1 MTTRAGGGSSRL
13 GLTSISVLASGF
25 LAVLIGVAF
34 AVLLQVLGDSRGY
47 TADARASRETITD
60 ASTLEQYVIDL
71 ETGQRGFVITKD
83 EAFLQPWH
91 AAQDT
96 YPAQARRFLAS
107 TTSPA
112 QHRLAGQITGNI
124 DSFITD
130 YSVPLVEAVR
140 QGEPSATSPAVTAEG
155 KRRTDA
161 LRSQFTAYITGERA
175 KLQARQDATD
185 DSARRAVAVACAGL
199 AGLTGLIVTLTVFQH
214 RALVRPLRRAAS
226 AAERL
231 AEGDLD
237 VRVPS
242 SRVAEVAALAASF
255 NTMAASLQDSRA
267 RSEEARERLEF
278 LYKRME
284 LLYGASVSVGTGLDV
299 EQTARELARVA
310 VPGFADFATVD
321 LLEPVL
327 RGDEPTVGVGTRLR
341 RVATAGIRADA
352 PLPGLG
358 DLSDLPPAPPEARAP
373 RTGRARLDT
382 DLRDSAEWVSEQPEE
397 AARILE
403 YGIHSRIS
411 TPLQARGVTV
421 GTVDFWRC
429 RPDPFGHDDVAF
441 AEELAAKAAV
451 AVDNARRYTRERS
464 TALALQRHLL
474 PQRVPRQSAVEV
486 ASRYLP
492 ARTQTGVGGD
502 WYDVIPLSGSRV
514 ALVVGDVVGHGI
526 QASAA
531 MGRLR
536 TAVRTLADVDLPP
549 DELLTHLDDL
559 ILHLS
564 EGEPVPGAHEAA
576 GYGADEGADDF
587 GLSSADLGATC
598 LYAVYDPV
606 SRGCTLATAGHPM
619 PAVLAPDGTVHVV
632 SGHVGP
638 PLGIGGL
645 PFEATH
651 LELDAGSVLALY
663 TDGLVEARH
672 RDIDVGLA
680 ELCRALAR
688 PADTLEEACDTV
700 IASLLTDRPADDVAL
715 LLARTRAVPPDHFAS
730 WHIPAEPVQVEHA
743 RKLVVE
749 QLDAWG
755 LAEAT
760 FVIELVVS
768 ELVTNAIRY
777 GQPPIRLRL
786 IRDHSLICEVSD
798 ASSTAPHL
806 RRARAFDEGGRGLLL
821 VAQLTQGWGTRQTST
836 GKTIWC
842 EQALPPT

>member
-1 MTTRAGGGSSRL
+1 MRTRPWGGSRRL
-13 GLTSISVLASGF
+13 GLTSTSVLASGF
-25 LAVLIGVAF
+25 LAVLIGIAF
-34 AVLLQVLGDSRGY
+34 AVLLQVIGDSRGF
-47 TADARASRETITD
+47 TADARASREAITD
-60 ASTLEQYVIDL
+60 ASTLEQHLIDL
-71 ETGQRGFVITKD
+71 ETGQRGFVITRD
-83 EAFLQPWH
+83 EAFLQPWQ
-91 AAQDT
+91 AARDS
-96 YPAQARRFLAS
+96 YPAEARRLLAS
-107 TTSPA
+107 ATSPE
-112 QHRLAGQITGNI
+112 QRRLAGQINRDF
-124 DSFITD
+124 DSFLTD

-140 QGEPSATSPAVTAEG
+140 RDDPSASSPAATAEG
-155 KRRTDA
+155 KRRVDA
-161 LRSQFTAYITGERA
+161 LRDRFTTYITNERA
-175 KLQARQDATD
+175 KLQERQDATD
-185 DSARRAVAVACAGL
+185 ASAQRAVVVACAGL
-199 AGLTGLIVTLTVFQH
+199 AGLTALIVTLTVFQH
-214 RALVRPLRRAAS
+214 RAIVRPLRRAAS
-226 AAERL
+226 AAGRL
-231 AEGDLD
+231 AKGDLE

-267 RSEEARERLEF
+267 RTEEARERLEF
-278 LYKRME
+278 LYERLE

-310 VPGFADFATVD
+310 VPRFADFTTVD

-327 RGDEPTVGVGTRLR
+327 RGDEPTAGVDTRLR
-341 RVATAGIRADA
+341 RVAADGVRDDA
-352 PLPGLG
+352 PLLGLADPP
-358 DLSDLPPAPPEARAP
+358 DLISPPPESRAALS
-373 RTGRARLDT
+373 GRVRLDT
-382 DLRDSAEWVSEQPEE
+382 DLRESTEWASEHPE
-397 AARILE
+397 AASRVLA
-403 YGIHSRIS
+403 YGIHSRIR

-421 GTVDFWRC
+421 GTVDFWRS
-429 RPDPFGHDDVAF
+429 RPDPFGPDDVAF

-451 AVDNARRYTRERS
+451 AIDNARRYTRERS

-474 PQRVPRQSAVEV
+474 PRRLPYQTAVEV

-492 ARTQTGVGGD
+492 AKTRTGVGGD

-514 ALVVGDVVGHGI
+514 ALVVGDVVGHGL

-564 EGEPVPGAHEAA
+564 EGEPVPGGH
-576 GYGADEGADDF
+576 GDDEGVDDF
-587 GLSSADLGATC
+587 WFSAADLGATC
-598 LYAVYDPV
+598 LYAVYDPI
-606 SRGCTLATAGHPM
+606 SRRCTLATAGHPM

-645 PFEATH
+645 PFEVTD

-680 ELCRALAR
+680 ELCLALAR
-688 PADTLEEACDTV
+688 PADSLEEACDTV
-700 IASLLTDRPADDVAL
+700 IGSLLTDRAADDVAL
-715 LLARTRAVPPDHFAS
+715 LLARTRALPAGHVAT
-730 WHIPAEPVQVEHA
+730 WQVPAEPVQVERA

-755 LAEAT
+755 LTEAT

-777 GQPPIRLRL
+777 GQPPIQLRL
-786 IRDHSLICEVSD
+786 IRDHTLICEVSD
-798 ASSTAPHL
+798 TSSTAPHL

-821 VAQLTQGWGTRQTST
+821 VAQLTQSWGTRQTTT

-842 EQALPPT
+842 EQALPPL

>member
-1 MTTRAGGGSSRL
+1 MRTRPGGGSSRL
-13 GLTSISVLASGF
+13 GLTSTSVLASGL

-34 AVLLQVLGDSRGY
+34 AVLLQVIGDSRGF
-47 TADARASRETITD
+47 TADARASREAITD
-60 ASTLEQYVIDL
+60 AGTLEQHLIDL
-71 ETGQRGFVITKD
+71 ETGQRGFVITRD
-83 EAFLQPWH
+83 EAFLQPWQ
-91 AAQDT
+91 AARES
-96 YPAQARRFLAS
+96 YPAEARRLLAS
-107 TTSPA
+107 ATSTE
-112 QHRLAGQITGNI
+112 QRRLAGQINRDI
-124 DSFITD
+124 DSFVTD

-140 QGEPSATSPAVTAEG
+140 RDDPSASSPAVTAEG
-155 KRRTDA
+155 KRRVDA
-161 LRSQFTAYITGERA
+161 LRARFTTYITDERA
-175 KLQARQDATD
+175 KLQERQDATD
-185 DSARRAVAVACAGL
+185 ASAQRAVVVACAGL

-214 RALVRPLRRAAS
+214 RAIVRPLRRAAS
-226 AAERL
+226 AAGRL
-231 AEGDLD
+231 AKGDLE

-267 RSEEARERLEF
+267 RTEEARERLEF
-278 LYKRME
+278 LYTRLE

-310 VPGFADFATVD
+310 VPGFADFTTVD

-327 RGDEPTVGVGTRLR
+327 RGDEPAAGAGTRLR
-341 RVATAGIRADA
+341 RVAADGVRGDA
-352 PLPGLG
+352 PLAGPA
-358 DLSDLPPAPPEARAP
+358 DLPDLTSPPPEIRLP
-373 RTGRARLDT
+373 LSGRARLDA
-382 DLRDSAEWVSEQPEE
+382 DLRDSTEWASEQPEA
-397 AARILE
+397 AARILA
-403 YGIHSRIS
+403 YGIHSRIR

-421 GTVDFWRC
+421 GTVDFWRS
-429 RPDPFGHDDVAF
+429 RPDPFGPDDVAF

-474 PQRVPRQSAVEV
+474 PQRLPYQTAVEV

-492 ARTQTGVGGD
+492 AWTRTGVGGD

-514 ALVVGDVVGHGI
+514 ALVVGDVVGHGL

-559 ILHLS
+559 ILHFS
-564 EGEPVPGAHEAA
+564 EGEPVPGGH
-576 GYGADEGADDF
+576 GDDEEVDGF
-587 GLSSADLGATC
+587 ESSAADLGATC

-645 PFEATH
+645 PFEVTH

-672 RDIDVGLA
+672 RDIDAGLA
-680 ELCRALAR
+680 ELCLALAQ
-688 PADTLEEACDTV
+688 PADSLEEACDTV
-700 IASLLTDRPADDVAL
+700 IGSLLTDRAADDVAL
-715 LLARTRAVPPDHFAS
+715 LLARTRALPADHVAT
-730 WHIPAEPVQVEHA
+730 WQIPAEPVQVERA

-755 LAEAT
+755 LTEAT

-777 GQPPIRLRL
+777 GQPPIQLRL
-786 IRDHSLICEVSD
+786 IRDHTLICEVSD

-821 VAQLTQGWGTRQTST
+821 VAQLTQGWGTRQTTT

-842 EQALPPT
+842 EQALPPL

>member
-1 MTTRAGGGSSRL
+1 MRTRPGGGSRRL
-13 GLTSISVLASGF
+13 GLTGGSVLASGF

-34 AVLLQVLGDSRGY
+34 AVLLQVIGDARGF
-47 TADARASRETITD
+47 TADARASREAITD
-60 ASTLEQYVIDL
+60 AGTLEQHLLDL
-71 ETGQRGFVITKD
+71 ETGQRGFVITRD
-83 EAFLQPWH
+83 ETFLQHWQ
-91 AAQDT
+91 AARDS
-96 YPAQARRFLAS
+96 YPAEARRLLAS
-107 TTSPA
+107 ATSPE
-112 QHRLAGQITGNI
+112 QRRLAGLINRDI
-124 DSFITD
+124 DSFLSD
-130 YSVPLVEAVR
+130 YSLPLVEAVR
-140 QGEPSATSPAVTAEG
+140 RDDPAASSPAVTAEG
-155 KRRTDA
+155 KRRVDA
-161 LRSQFTAYITGERA
+161 LRARFTTYITDERA
-175 KLQARQDATD
+175 KLQQRQDATD
-185 DSARRAVAVACAGL
+185 ASAQRAVIVACAGL

-214 RALVRPLRRAAS
+214 RAVVRPLRRAAS
-226 AAERL
+226 AAGRL
-231 AEGDLD
+231 AKGDLE

-255 NTMAASLQDSRA
+255 NTMAASLQESRA
-267 RSEEARERLEF
+267 RTEEARERLEF
-278 LYKRME
+278 LYERLE

-299 EQTARELARVA
+299 ERTARELARVA
-310 VPGFADFATVD
+310 VPGFADFTTVD

-327 RGDEPTVGVGTRLR
+327 RGDEPTAGAATRLR
-341 RVATAGIRADA
+341 RVAADGVRDDA
-352 PLPGLG
+352 PLLGLADPP
-358 DLSDLPPAPPEARAP
+358 DLTSPPPEARGP
-373 RTGRARLDT
+373 LSGRARLDA
-382 DLRDSAEWVSEQPEE
+382 DLRDSTEWASEQPEA
-397 AARILE
+397 AARVLA
-403 YGIHSRIS
+403 YGIHSRIRA
-411 TPLQARGVTV
+411 PLQARGVTV
-421 GTVDFWRC
+421 GTVDFWRS
-429 RPDPFGHDDVAF
+429 RPDPFGPDDVAF

-451 AVDNARRYTRERS
+451 AVDNARRFTRERS

-474 PQRVPRQSAVEV
+474 PQRLPRQTAVEV

-492 ARTQTGVGGD
+492 AWTRTGVGGD

-514 ALVVGDVVGHGI
+514 ALVVGDVVGHGL

-564 EGEPVPGAHEAA
+564 EGEPAPGEH
-576 GYGADEGADDF
+576 GADEAH
-587 GLSSADLGATC
+587 GLGGSSADLGATC

-606 SRGCTLATAGHPM
+606 SRRCTLATAGHPM
-619 PAVLAPDGTVHVV
+619 PAVLAPDGTAHVV
-632 SGHVGP
+632 AGHVGP

-645 PFEATH
+645 PFEATD

-680 ELCRALAR
+680 ELCHALAQ
-688 PADTLEEACDTV
+688 PAESLEEACDTV
-700 IASLLTDRPADDVAL
+700 LGSLLTGPAADDVAL
-715 LLARTRAVPPDHFAS
+715 LLARTRALPADHVAT
-730 WHIPAEPVQVEHA
+730 WQIPAEPVQVERA

-755 LAEAT
+755 LTEAT

-786 IRDHSLICEVSD
+786 IRDHTLICEVSD
-798 ASSTAPHL
+798 TSSTAPHL

-821 VAQLTQGWGTRQTST
+821 VAQLTQGWGTRQTT
-836 GKTIWC
+836 KGKTIWC
-842 EQALPPT
+842 EQALPAS

>member
-1 MTTRAGGGSSRL
+1 MPAAGRPRWADHDDTGWGWEQPTGADEHLGPGERLPGGVDRCP
-13 GLTSISVLASGF
+13 
-25 LAVLIGVAF
+25 F

-231 AEGDLD
+231 AEGDFD

-310 VPGFADFATVD
+310 VPAFADFATVD

-341 RVATAGIRADA
+341 RVATASIRADA
-352 PLPGLG
+352 PLAG
-358 DLSDLPPAPPEARAP
+358 S
-373 RTGRARLDT
+373 GR
-382 DLRDSAEWVSEQPEE
+382 P
-397 AARILE
+397 
-403 YGIHSRIS
+403 
-411 TPLQARGVTV
+411 V
-421 GTVDFWRC
+421 G
-429 RPDPFGHDDVAF
+429 
-441 AEELAAKAAV
+441 
-451 AVDNARRYTRERS
+451 
-464 TALALQRHLL
+464 
-474 PQRVPRQSAVEV
+474 
-486 ASRYLP
+486 
-492 ARTQTGVGGD
+492 
-502 WYDVIPLSGSRV
+502 
-514 ALVVGDVVGHGI
+514 
-526 QASAA
+526 
-531 MGRLR
+531 
-536 TAVRTLADVDLPP
+536 
-549 DELLTHLDDL
+549 
-559 ILHLS
+559 
-564 EGEPVPGAHEAA
+564 PVPG
-576 GYGADEGADDF
+576 
-587 GLSSADLGATC
+587 
-598 LYAVYDPV
+598 
-606 SRGCTLATAGHPM
+606 
-619 PAVLAPDGTVHVV
+619 PA
-632 SGHVGP
+632 
-638 PLGIGGL
+638 
-645 PFEATH
+645 
-651 LELDAGSVLALY
+651 
-663 TDGLVEARH
+663 
-672 RDIDVGLA
+672 
-680 ELCRALAR
+680 
-688 PADTLEEACDTV
+688 
-700 IASLLTDRPADDVAL
+700 
-715 LLARTRAVPPDHFAS
+715 
-730 WHIPAEPVQVEHA
+730 
-743 RKLVVE
+743 
-749 QLDAWG
+749 
-755 LAEAT
+755 
-760 FVIELVVS
+760 
-768 ELVTNAIRY
+768 
-777 GQPPIRLRL
+777 
-786 IRDHSLICEVSD
+786 
-798 ASSTAPHL
+798 
-806 RRARAFDEGGRGLLL
+806 
-821 VAQLTQGWGTRQTST
+821 
-836 GKTIWC
+836 
-842 EQALPPT
+842 

>member
-1 MTTRAGGGSSRL
+1 MRTRPGGGSRRL
-13 GLTSISVLASGF
+13 GLTSTSVLASGF

-34 AVLLQVLGDSRGY
+34 AVLLQVIGDSRGF
-47 TADARASRETITD
+47 TADARASREAITD
-60 ASTLEQYVIDL
+60 AGTLEQHLIDL
-71 ETGQRGFVITKD
+71 ETGQRGFVITRD
-83 EAFLQPWH
+83 EAFLQPWQ
-91 AAQDT
+91 AARDS
-96 YPAQARRFLAS
+96 YPAEARRLVAS
-107 TTSPA
+107 ATSPD
-112 QHRLAGQITGNI
+112 QRRLARQINRDI
-124 DSFITD
+124 DSFLTD

-140 QGEPSATSPAVTAEG
+140 RDDPSASSPAATAEG
-155 KRRTDA
+155 KQRVDA
-161 LRSQFTAYITGERA
+161 LRARFSAYITDERA
-175 KLQARQDATD
+175 KLQERQDATD
-185 DSARRAVAVACAGL
+185 ASAQRAVIVACAGL
-199 AGLTGLIVTLTVFQH
+199 AGLTALIVTLTVFQH
-214 RALVRPLRRAAS
+214 RAIVRPLRRAAS
-226 AAERL
+226 AAGRL
-231 AEGDLD
+231 ANGDLE

-255 NTMAASLQDSRA
+255 NTMAASLQESRE
-267 RSEEARERLEF
+267 RTEEARERLEF
-278 LYKRME
+278 LYKRLE

-310 VPGFADFATVD
+310 VPEFADFTTVD

-327 RGDEPTVGVGTRLR
+327 RGDEPTAGVDTRLR
-341 RVATAGIRADA
+341 RVAADGVRDDA
-352 PLPGLG
+352 PLLGLAALP
-358 DLSDLPPAPPEARAP
+358 DLTSPPPEARGP
-373 RTGRARLDT
+373 LSGRARLDA
-382 DLRDSAEWVSEQPEE
+382 DLRDSTEWASEQPEA
-397 AARILE
+397 AARVLA
-403 YGIHSRIS
+403 YGIHSRIR
-411 TPLQARGVTV
+411 TPLQARGVTL
-421 GTVDFWRC
+421 GTVDFWRS
-429 RPDPFGHDDVAF
+429 RPDPFGPDDVAF

-451 AVDNARRYTRERS
+451 AVDNARRFTRERS

-474 PQRVPRQSAVEV
+474 PQRLPYQTAVEV

-492 ARTQTGVGGD
+492 AWTRTGVGGD

-514 ALVVGDVVGHGI
+514 ALVVGDVVGHGL

-564 EGEPVPGAHEAA
+564 EGEPLPG
-576 GYGADEGADDF
+576 GPGDDEGAHDLGF
-587 GLSSADLGATC
+587 SSADLGATC

-606 SRGCTLATAGHPM
+606 SRRCTLATAGHPM
-619 PAVLAPDGTVHVV
+619 PAVLAPDGTAHVV

-638 PLGIGGL
+638 PLGIGSL
-645 PFEATH
+645 PFEATD

-680 ELCRALAR
+680 ELCRALER
-688 PADTLEEACDTV
+688 PAESLEEACDTV
-700 IASLLTDRPADDVAL
+700 IGSLLTDRAADDVAL
-715 LLARTRAVPPDHFAS
+715 LLARTRALPSDHVAT
-730 WHIPAEPVQVEHA
+730 WQIPAEPVQVERA

-755 LAEAT
+755 LTEAT

-777 GQPPIRLRL
+777 GQPPIQLRL
-786 IRDHSLICEVSD
+786 IRDHTLICEVSD
-798 ASSTAPHL
+798 TSSTAPHL

-821 VAQLTQGWGTRQTST
+821 VAQLTQGWGTRQTTT

-842 EQALPPT
+842 EQALPAS